1 MYQQAMN
8 FCSSKFKMGKFS
20 KPHFIFRKE
29 KIIATTKIWKAEKRL
44 DHVIDYTT
52 NEEKT
57 KNDYLENWVDDYD
70 SIRQVM
76 MYATNADKIEKQ
88 FYTTG
93 INCDVDSAVE
103 EMRNAKDFW
112 HKTDGIL
119 AFHAEQ
125 SFKENEVTP

>member
-1 MYQQAMN
+1 M
-8 FCSSKFKMGKFS
+8 
-20 KPHFIFRKE
+20 
-29 KIIATTKIWKAEKRL
+29 ATTKIWKVEKRL
-44 DHVIDYTT
+44 DHVMDYTT

-57 KNDYLENWVDDYD
+57 KNEYLENGVDDYD

-76 MYATNADKIEKQ
+76 MYATNADKTEKQ

-93 INCDVDSAVE
+93 RNCDVDSAVE